1 MTTSSALGPLIASLN
16 AFAPRGGIGL
26 YAFIGVVALSFLSK
40 KAVGSSEPKLR
51 LWISTSC
58 PYAAR
63 AWVTLLEKGI
73 DCELKIVDLQKK
85 TEEFN
90 TLYASLNTDPTAS
103 SKVPILEDPDGTKL
117 IESAVIA
124 QYIEDKFPLAG
135 TYCMPSS
142 AKDKAIVRLFIET
155 FGVLQSMPYKCITT
169 TPASR
174 DELLDSLRKAM
185 KIVDKFLQQY
195 GSKKGPFVFGTDFT
209 FAEIMTGPFIQRLLP
224 IASHF
229 CNVDVLAEC
238 KTAGCTRLLAWIEA
252 TLARKSMI
260 TTKVPDD
267 LLVASYE
274 AAKARLSGMTARN

>member
-1 MTTSSALGPLIASLN
+1 MTTSSVIGPIITSLN
-16 AFAPRGGIGL
+16 SFAPRGVGV
-26 YAFIGVVALSFLSK
+26 YAFLGIVALSLLHK
-40 KAVGSSEPKLR
+40 KAVGSPVEPQLR
-51 LWISTSC
+51 LWISKSC

-63 AWVTLLEKGI
+63 VWVTVLEKGI
-73 DCELKIVDLQKK
+73 ACDLKIIDLQNKP
-85 TEEFN
+85 EEFN
-90 TLYASLNTDPTAS
+90 ALYASLNVDPTAS

-155 FGVLQSMPYKCITT
+155 FGVLQSMPYKCIAT
-169 TPASR
+169 TPATR
-174 DELLDSLRKAM
+174 DELLESLRKAM
-185 KIVDKFLQQY
+185 KIVDKFLLQY
-195 GSKKGPFVFGTDFT
+195 GDKHGPFMFGTDFT

-238 KTAGCTRLLAWIEA
+238 KTAGCARLLVWIEA
-252 TLARKSMI
+252 TLARKSMV
-260 TTKVPDD
+260 TAKVPDD
-267 LLVASYE
+267 VLVASYE
-274 AAKARLSGMTARN
+274 AAKARLSSMNQRN